1 MPAPDV
7 GLDMHSPVGTASFR
21 LLRQVV
27 LMRMS
32 KTMMLVAPT
41 GIAGRLGN
49 RARRTNGGQQPIMHM
64 RAGRPACAFL
74 AA

>member
-1 MPAPDV
+1 MPAPDI

-41 GIAGRLGN
+41 GIAGRPGN
-49 RARRTNGGQQPIMHM
+49 RARQTNGGQQLIALV
-64 RAGRPACAFL
+64 RAGGPACAFL

>member
-7 GLDMHSPVGTASFR
+7 GLDMHSPGRTASFR
-21 LLRQVV
+21 LLLQVV

-49 RARRTNGGQQPIMHM
+49 RARRTNGGQQLIARV
-64 RAGRPACAFL
+64 RAGRSACAFL